1 MGSPLPAVSR
11 REAEATLSR
20 VVRENRFTIA
30 VVFPLVGALLFVAGH
45 EAWLPAWLARDPV
58 LILFGTLVM
67 RSPLVAGL
75 APLVDRRAGLALLAL
90 TAYTYAVEFVG
101 VTTGFPYGE
110 FRYLLEL
117 GPMLFGTVPVGL
129 PVFFFP
135 LVLNSYLLC
144 LLLLGPRTDSL
155 PARLLGSL
163 AVVLVVDLVL
173 DPAAVALGFWA
184 YADGGAYYGVPL
196 SNFLGWILSGAVA
209 VSLVEL
215 GFDWRAL
222 RTRLRRC
229 EFMLDDMVSFVLLW
243 GAMNAYFGN
252 WVPVAVAGLLG
263 GGLLWTDRFDF
274 DVFGPAGA
282 ADR

>member
-1 MGSPLPAVSR
+1 MDR
-11 REAEATLSR
+11 REAEARLST

-45 EAWLPAWLARDPV
+45 EAWLPAWLARNPL
-58 LILFGTLVM
+58 LIIFGTIVM

-75 APLVDRRAGLALLAL
+75 VPEIDRRAGIALLAL
-90 TAYTYAVEFVG
+90 TAYTYAIEFLG

-110 FRYLLEL
+110 FHYQLEL

-144 LLLLGPRTDSL
+144 LLLLGPRADSL
-155 PARLLGSL
+155 LARLSASL
-163 AVVLVVDLVL
+163 AVVLVIDLVL
-173 DPAAVALGFWA
+173 DPAAVALGFWTYDA
-184 YADGGAYYGVPL
+184 GGVYYGVPL
-196 SNFLGWILSGAVA
+196 SNYLGWVLSGAVA
-209 VSLVEL
+209 VGLVEL

-222 RTRLRRC
+222 RTRLDRC
-229 EFMLDDMVSFVLLW
+229 EFMLDDMVSFVILW

-252 WVPVAVAGLLG
+252 WIPVGVALLLFVGLRRI
-263 GGLLWTDRFDF
+263 DRFD
-274 DVFGPAGA
+274 VVVGRSPTP
-282 ADR
+282 R